1 MVLQN
6 NKQVSYSLGT
16 YKGQSVIFIRF
27 EYDRA
32 LIEET
37 KKLTGAR
44 WSLSQKAWYV
54 LDTASYREL
63 FGLASQAAV
72 SAPILAGIDPVN
84 QPALMALVSTLQL
97 KAYSPNTIRTYRNE
111 VTRLLQYLNNYT
123 PVDALSVEQLRAY
136 LLYCINDLKFSENT
150 LHSLRHSYA
159 THLHEAGTDLK
170 LKQAFLGHSDIK
182 TTLRYTHVSYRTL
195 ENIKSPFDALNLKSG

>member
-44 WSLSQKAWYV
+44 WSLSQKAWHV
-54 LDTASYREL
+54 LDTASYRDL

-97 KAYSPNTIRTYRNE
+97 KSYSPNTIRTYRNE
-111 VTRLLQYLNNYT
+111 FTQLLQYLNNGT
-123 PVDALSVEQLRAY
+123 PVDTLSVEQLRAY
-136 LLYCINDLKFSENT
+136 FLYCINDLKLSENT
-150 LHSLRHSYA
+150 LHSWRHSYA

-170 LKQAFLGHSDIK
+170 LIQALLGHSDIK
-182 TTLRYTHVSYRTL
+182 TTLRYTHVSNRTL